1 LEDSIGKRLENLV
14 LKLGITKTAFAE
26 GIKVSQP
33 YISKLIAGKGEPS
46 ERLIDDIVEK
56 YSVNKDWLLTGAG
69 GEKNM
74 LIPEDM
80 RYMQTVE
87 KLGQEKNE
95 FKKFYLN
102 MMMGLPDEYWDYIYK
117 EFKKFDK
124 EIKSNEIHDA
134 KANHNPLFDGIPDT
148 PEELEKM
155 YPVIDMKDK
164 KKIR

>member
-1 LEDSIGKRLENLV
+1 VDSIGKRIENLV

-69 GEKNM
+69 GEVNM
-74 LIPEDM
+74 FVPEDM
-80 RYMQTVE
+80 RYMQTVG

-117 EFKKFDK
+117 EFKRFEQK
-124 EIKSNEIHDA
+124 E
-134 KANHNPLFDGIPDT
+134 
-148 PEELEKM
+148 EK
-155 YPVIDMKDK
+155 D
-164 KKIR
+164 